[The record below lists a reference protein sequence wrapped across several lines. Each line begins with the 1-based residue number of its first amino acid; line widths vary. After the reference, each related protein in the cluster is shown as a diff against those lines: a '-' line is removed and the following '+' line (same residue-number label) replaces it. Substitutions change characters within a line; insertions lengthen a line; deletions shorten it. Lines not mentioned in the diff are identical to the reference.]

1 MVKRIQGTIDYENH
15 NEILNDNHKILIY
28 LDDMTLTG
36 KKIQWEKKSQEK
48 LCLLCRYCFTRW
60 FLYSKISYNFEINS

>member
-1 MVKRIQGTIDYENH
+1 MVKRIQGTIDYEKH

-36 KKIQWEKKSQEK
+36 NFNKKNILK
-48 LCLLCRYCFTRW
+48 
-60 FLYSKISYNFEINS
+60 